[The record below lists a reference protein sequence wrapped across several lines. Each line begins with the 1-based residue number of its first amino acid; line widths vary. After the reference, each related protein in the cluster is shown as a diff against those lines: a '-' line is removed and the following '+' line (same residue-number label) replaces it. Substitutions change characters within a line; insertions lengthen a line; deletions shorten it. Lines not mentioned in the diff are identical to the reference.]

1 MLSNRKQ
8 FVLYTMCAAQK
19 VCTETLHRK
28 INENRPGNRAKGDG
42 REDLLS
48 AVSKIPRVSKE
59 PKMEQGVNK
68 VVSFGIGALESARAS
83 AETLLKNLETEINA
97 LIANGESVQSENVV
111 KVRSAVTDASKRV
124 STILDQAKAQYTDLS
139 AKAQKA
145 YADLSAKASELAA
158 KLPINKGQA
167 A

>member
-1 MLSNRKQ
+1 
-8 FVLYTMCAAQK
+8 
-19 VCTETLHRK
+19 
-28 INENRPGNRAKGDG
+28 
-42 REDLLS
+42 
-48 AVSKIPRVSKE
+48 
-59 PKMEQGVNK
+59 MEQGVNK

-97 LIANGESVQSENVV
+97 LIANGESVQSENAV

-124 STILDQAKAQYTDLS
+124 STIMDQAKAQYTDLS

>member
-1 MLSNRKQ
+1 MEFHSPRLRNDFWAGSRLQKG
-8 FVLYTMCAAQK
+8 VLCCTPCAAHKSCAQRHCIARAMK
-19 VCTETLHRK
+19 P
-28 INENRPGNRAKGDG
+28 PGKP
-42 REDLLS
+42 E
-48 AVSKIPRVSKE
+48 KE

-97 LIANGESVQSENVV
+97 LIANGESVQSENAV

-124 STILDQAKAQYTDLS
+124 STILDQAKAQYSDLS

-145 YADLSAKASELAA
+145 LADLQAKASELAA

>member
-1 MLSNRKQ
+1 
-8 FVLYTMCAAQK
+8 
-19 VCTETLHRK
+19 
-28 INENRPGNRAKGDG
+28 
-42 REDLLS
+42 
-48 AVSKIPRVSKE
+48 
-59 PKMEQGVNK
+59 MEKGVNK
-68 VVSFGIGALESARAS
+68 VVSLGIGALESAHES
-83 AETLLKNLETEINA
+83 EETMLKNLETEINA
-97 LIANGESVQSENVV
+97 LIANGETVKSENAV

>member
-1 MLSNRKQ
+1 
-8 FVLYTMCAAQK
+8 
-19 VCTETLHRK
+19 
-28 INENRPGNRAKGDG
+28 
-42 REDLLS
+42 
-48 AVSKIPRVSKE
+48 
-59 PKMEQGVNK
+59 MEQGVNK

-97 LIANGESVQSENVV
+97 LIASGESVQSENAV

-124 STILDQAKAQYTDLS
+124 STIVEQAKAQYADLS

-145 YADLSAKASELAA
+145 IADLQTKATELAQ
-158 KLPINKGQA
+158 KLPINKQA

>member
-1 MLSNRKQ
+1 MVKPSEIKR
-8 FVLYTMCAAQK
+8 F
-19 VCTETLHRK
+19 R
-28 INENRPGNRAKGDG
+28 
-42 REDLLS
+42 
-48 AVSKIPRVSKE
+48 SKE
-59 PKMEQGVNK
+59 TAGEPERLKTNATAIRRLQQTLCIKGAKDGTKGVNK

-97 LIANGESVQSENVV
+97 LIANGESVQSENAV
-111 KVRSAVTDASKRV
+111 KVRSAATDASKRV